1 MKFKPVDLI
10 LKKLTILFGHSNLE
24 IQEEVSLQKDMVI
37 PMEEILETE
46 NILST
51 NLLRKCSEKS
61 IIIINIIILI
71 FINLDL

>member
-24 IQEEVSLQKDMVI
+24 IQEEVSLPKDMVI

-46 NILST
+46 NILLT

-71 FINLDL
+71 FINLDF